1 MMPFV
6 AFDLIRLFV
15 GPIHRSPRGIDRTD
29 MGLSRHFLQEWPGDC
44 VGTLPTPLGV
54 RCFARDVA
62 LRIIDA
68 TNEKWRESADPDEDV
83 LLAAVKER
91 LTANSSARAG
101 RIATERSRS
110 YEVVSAVSR
119 MLNQLA
125 CGSGSLASSALP
137 SGSLYL
143 NTGQIGIANP
153 LLLFWLRRR
162 PDVKPVFMLHDTIP
176 IDLAEFV
183 PPSSPAFHQSMIAST
198 ARHAAGLIVTT
209 GAAESSIRRELGR
222 CGRADLPVFSENP
235 PVTPI
240 FAEGPDHDSHL
251 AGVPYFVITGTIEP
265 RKNHLFLL
273 HVWRELVQ
281 LEGKAAP
288 KLVVVGTRWR
298 RFEGVTDILER
309 SSVLKDHVIE
319 VSGLS
324 TPGLRRLLSNAC
336 GLLMP
341 SFAEGFGSPIIEALA
356 LGTPVI
362 ASDLAAHREAGGPHA
377 TYLSP
382 IDGLG
387 WLSAIRSHVQLQP
400 AFRARIANYKVR
412 TWDQY
417 LRRLDPFLLSVYSEA
432 KEQQRPAL
440 DPIIPQFEGVTAGQ
454 S

>member
-1 MMPFV
+1 
-6 AFDLIRLFV
+6 
-15 GPIHRSPRGIDRTD
+15 
-29 MGLSRHFLQEWPGDC
+29 MGLARHFFQKWPGDC

-62 LRIIDA
+62 LRLIDA
-68 TNEKWRESADPDEDV
+68 TNEKWKENATPEADT
-83 LLAAVKER
+83 LLSRVKKR
-91 LTANSSARAG
+91 LIANSPTQTGPVAS
-101 RIATERSRS
+101 EQSRS
-110 YEVVSAVSR
+110 YEVISAVSR

-125 CGSGSLASSALP
+125 CGSGRLASSVLP
-137 SGSLYL
+137 RGSLYV
-143 NTGQIGIANP
+143 NTGQIGIASP
-153 LLLFWLRRR
+153 VLLFWLRRR

-209 GAAESSIRRELGR
+209 DAAESSIRRELKR
-222 CGRADLPVFSENP
+222 CGRADIPIFSENP

-240 FAEGPDHDSHL
+240 FALGADHDAEL
-251 AGVPYFVITGTIEP
+251 DGVPYFVITGTIEP

-324 TPGLRRLLSNAC
+324 TPGLRRLVSSAC

-362 ASDLAAHREAGGPHA
+362 ASDLPAHREAGGPYA

-382 IDGLG
+382 IDGVG
-387 WLSAIRSHVQLQP
+387 WLAAIRSHVQQRSAL
-400 AFRARIANYKVR
+400 RAKLANYQVR

-417 LRRLDPFLLSVYSEA
+417 LRRLDPFLLSLHA
-432 KEQQRPAL
+432 GATQAL
-440 DPIIPQFEGVTAGQ
+440 GSVARLEGTAAE
-454 S
+454 